1 MNFAIVGMRGN
12 AKTPLARHMADKAP
26 LRVIFD
32 PTPNRKNF
40 PRRAHQSFATTP
52 DGARAA
58 IATLG
63 AVEENDDDAMAF
75 AAAIRAPGF
84 PGATIDEVLIAPTFD
99 VDETFTATCDALI
112 TWLDEYRESIAAP
125 GVAFVV
131 DECWSV
137 SERVMPQ
144 FFDHLARA
152 ADLSKFQLIVTA
164 HSPVDVSP
172 QLRRIVQVWCL
183 FQMVDKRDLDAIRER
198 CGDDVA
204 AALPTLGVAQ
214 FVLFKERPR
223 RSWDIRTGFPRMRD

>member
-1 MNFAIVGMRGN
+1 MNFGIVGMRGN

-26 LRVIFD
+26 YRVIFD
-32 PTPNRKNF
+32 ATPARNNF
-40 PRRAHQSFATTP
+40 PRRARQSFATSA
-52 DGARAA
+52 DGARDA

-63 AVEENDDDAMAF
+63 AVDEESQVEIN
-75 AAAIRAPGF
+75 
-84 PGATIDEVLIAPTFD
+84 EVLVSPAFD
-99 VDETFTATCDALI
+99 VDGVFASTCQSLVA
-112 TWLDEYRESIAAP
+112 WLDEYKDTIPAP

-137 SERVMPQ
+137 SERVMPE
-144 FFDHLARA
+144 FFDYLARA
-152 ADLSKFQLIVTA
+152 ADLHKLQLVVTA

-204 AALPTLGVAQ
+204 AALPTLGVAEY
-214 FVLFKERPR
+214 VLFRERPR
-223 RSWDIRTGFPRMRD
+223 RSWEIRRGFPRMVD

>member
-1 MNFAIVGMRGN
+1 MNFGIIGMRGN

-32 PTPNRKNF
+32 PTPARGNF
-40 PRRAHQSFATTP
+40 PKRPRQSYATSA

-58 IATLG
+58 VATLG
-63 AVEENDDDAMAF
+63 AIDDVS
-75 AAAIRAPGF
+75 GLE
-84 PGATIDEVLIAPTFD
+84 IDEVLVAPAFD
-99 VDETFTATCDALI
+99 VDAVFEATCEALVA
-112 TWLDEYRESIAAP
+112 WLDEYKDTIAAP

-137 SERVMPQ
+137 SDRAMPR
-144 FFDHLARA
+144 FFDYLARA
-152 ADLSKFQLIVTA
+152 ADLHKLQLVVTA

-183 FQMVDKRDLDAIRER
+183 FQMVDKRDLDAIRDR

-214 FVLFKERPR
+214 FVLFQERPK
-223 RSWDIRTGFPRMRD
+223 RSWEIRSGFPRMAD